1 MVSKKIIIKDET
13 GLHLRPAGMLCKLAV
28 KYNSHITFKARNSE
42 ANAKSVLSILGACVK
57 KNDEIELF
65 CEGEDEVEAL
75 EAITN
80 ALSNGFD
87 DDSMIDNKI
96 K

>member
-13 GLHLRPAGMLCKLAV
+13 GLHLRPAGQLCKMAV
-28 KYNSHITFKARNSE
+28 KYSSHITFKAKNSV

-57 KNDEIELF
+57 RDDEIELI

-75 EAITN
+75 EAISS
-80 ALSNGFD
+80 ALENGFD
-87 DDSMIDNKI
+87 DDSLMGNN
-96 K
+96 